1 MTSMFHHP
9 PHTLG
14 GNIVPPYTDPVP
26 TIERYATGKVTSVR
40 YDYPQENDYI
50 IRDLIPLLESAKV
63 NLVFYGHSH
72 LWNRFLSPKGMNFLE
87 SSNVGNSYA
96 AYLKTQ

>member
-1 MTSMFHHP
+1 MFHHP

-14 GNIVPPYTDPVP
+14 GNIVPSYTDPVP
-26 TIERYATGKVTSVR
+26 TIERDATGKVRSVR

-63 NLVFYGHSH
+63 NWFFMVILIYGIVFLV
-72 LWNRFLSPKGMNFLE
+72 LR
-87 SSNVGNSYA
+87 V
-96 AYLKTQ
+96 